1 MTSERLQFWVQWVV
15 ACYDGA
21 RWLAPTVEGW
31 REQERRMGDAPEG
44 PGRGLRGHCP
54 ALGGLI

>member
-21 RWLAPTVEGW
+21 RWLVPTVEDW
-31 REQERRMGDAPEG
+31 REQG
-44 PGRGLRGHCP
+44 
-54 ALGGLI
+54 